1 MSFDRV
7 LPRPP
12 ALLDVPG
19 NRPLHSHSSSLLEHK
34 IMNVT
39 ERTRAAAM
47 SLVSVGEIPMSRP
60 TSEPDNCST
69 ALSQMQLSAINREQT
84 VQNGQLTASYSAA
97 STRQNTPVLTTVE
110 STVIGAGDRSGSRSP
125 TRLEAAKE
133 VASQFC
139 LCQPDP
145 KIPRPRNAFI
155 LYRQHYQSAVVAQNP
170 GLANPEIS
178 KIIGE
183 QWRALPAESKDQWK
197 ALAEAEKARHQQQ
210 YPDYRY
216 QPRRYG
222 RDYNARNSS
231 TSGNQMGPTFC
242 NRCGGRLMNPPSTP
256 HTPLTATVPPMNSRS
271 MDSMSPHPGSSSST
285 SSSSSRGNN
294 DMSNRRPNELLIPT
308 DTDRRL
314 FNNQWKE
321 PESAPMDNKRRR
333 LNGSTFQHTESPETE
348 PYSLSSQ
355 KTYVSRPGVAYFRSH
370 VDTTSKGPIHHQQQ
384 PPRHGSE
391 GYFDPSLTLPPLKA
405 DSNSPSS
412 PSTTTRIQ
420 TDSVMTI
427 PVLNKIK
434 LLAKIS
440 PPVSELESSPSR
452 GAVIAVDGQDPAQVK
467 VMMKYLGQLLIDD
480 GKYIVRVFEGPE
492 ILARKESATGEMMD
506 AMVEYLSI
514 ISNWHRISNEII
526 QFVSPR
532 SSVHAANESSTACS
546 TGSPE
551 SSGSSS
557 TASPSPTL
565 SQSSTSLIPIALVP
579 RYQLTTAD
587 AYACKIPVND
597 CYTFLDHWQ
606 WMASLWR
613 ACIGPDV
620 IVHIRECDREEIER
634 QGPGV
639 PVEVRLHEARTLIIR
654 RLPDPSKDI
663 EEKALRR
670 VGFEIEDF
678 LTW

>member
-1 MSFDRV
+1 
-7 LPRPP
+7 
-12 ALLDVPG
+12 
-19 NRPLHSHSSSLLEHK
+19 
-34 IMNVT
+34 
-39 ERTRAAAM
+39 
-47 SLVSVGEIPMSRP
+47 
-60 TSEPDNCST
+60 
-69 ALSQMQLSAINREQT
+69 MQLSAINREQA
-84 VQNGQLTASYSAA
+84 VQNGQLTASFSAA

-110 STVIGAGDRSGSRSP
+110 STAIGAGDRSASRSP

-133 VASQFC
+133 AASQFC

-155 LYRQHYQSAVVAQNP
+155 LYRQHYQGAVVQQNP

-222 RDYNARNSS
+222 RDYNSRNGSA
-231 TSGNQMGPTFC
+231 TGNQMGSTTC

-256 HTPLTATVPPMNSRS
+256 HTPLTATVPPTNNRS
-271 MDSMSPHPGSSSST
+271 MDSVSPHPGSSSST

-294 DMSNRRPNELLIPT
+294 EKSSRHPNELLIPT
-308 DTDRRL
+308 EADRRV

-321 PESAPMDNKRRR
+321 PESAPADNKRRR
-333 LNGSTFQHTESPETE
+333 LNGGTFQRTESPDTE

-370 VDTTSKGPIHHQQQ
+370 VEPMSNNGLIHQQQ
-384 PPRHGSE
+384 PLPRHEGE
-391 GYFDPSLTLPPLKA
+391 GYYDPSLTLPPLKA
-405 DSNSPSS
+405 EGNSPSS
-412 PSTTTRIQ
+412 PSATTRMQ

-440 PPVSELESSPSR
+440 PPLSERDNSPSR

-467 VMMKYLGQLLIDD
+467 VMMKYLGHTLMDD
-480 GKYIVRVFEGPE
+480 GKYVVRVFEGPE
-492 ILARKESATGEMMD
+492 ILPHKESAPGEMKD
-506 AMVEYLSI
+506 AMVEYMSI

-526 QFVSPR
+526 QFVSPKL
-532 SSVHAANESSTACS
+532 SSQASSGSLIASSTE
-546 TGSPE
+546 SPE
-551 SSGSSS
+551 SSGTSS

-579 RYQLTTAD
+579 RYQLTSAD
-587 AYACKIPVND
+587 AYACKTPVND

-620 IVHIRECDREEIER
+620 IVHIRECEREEIER
-634 QGPGV
+634 HGNN
-639 PVEVRLHEARTLIIR
+639 PVEVRLHEARTLIVR

-678 LTW
+678 LTR